1 MDQKQ
6 EVHSEFDEINLM
18 DYLNVIL
25 RRKRLIF
32 FGFVLA
38 VAGAGVFSYI
48 SPRIY
53 RAETILE
60 IGYIK
65 EVVEAIEASSQI
77 IEKLKLGV
85 YERLIR
91 ARLGIPEE
99 KNIKVKSENPG
110 GTNLL
115 KIEAENTEPKLTK
128 AILQEINNLILLS
141 SHQERIKVKKEL
153 FKNDIERLKTKII
166 SLEEEKKSIRT
177 QIEIL
182 EKVPL
187 KEQTPASQ
195 FALFATKERL
205 EIRKREIENLYLGI
219 NSHKRLLEN
228 IRSTKVIKA
237 PLIPKVPIKPRP
249 ALNMSVA
256 GILGIFFGTFLA
268 FLQESLQKSKTKS

>member
-99 KNIKVKSENPG
+99 KNIEVKSKNPR

-115 KIEAENTEPKLTK
+115 KIEAEATEPKLTK
-128 AILQEINNLILLS
+128 AILQEINNLILS
-141 SHQERIKVKKEL
+141 NHQEQIKVKKEL
-153 FKNDIERLKTKII
+153 FENDIERLRTKII
-166 SLEEEKKSIRT
+166 SLEEENESIRT